1 MPPDHGAAVVTEI
14 LSDDTLNTDWQ
25 EELDDVRNR
34 IHGLRT
40 ALVDALKSRGIDQD
54 FSFIQREKGMFSFL
68 GLSVEQV
75 HTLINDFSIYLVDS
89 SRINIAGINN
99 SNIDYLA
106 ESIGAVLS
114 E

>member
-1 MPPDHGAAVVTEI
+1 
-14 LSDDTLNTDWQ
+14 LS
-25 EELDDVRNR
+25 ELGDVRSR

-40 ALVDALKSRGIDQD
+40 SLVEALSQKGIDQD

-68 GLSVEQV
+68 GLNVEQV
-75 HTLINDFSIYLVDS
+75 HTLINRYSIYLVDS
-89 SRINIAGINN
+89 SRVNIAGINS

-106 ESIGAVLS
+106 ESIGAVLA